1 MSAARLTASGVN
13 HSLSVRYLKPCLITH
28 CNNRILLMKLVYLCG
43 ILVSVEREIK
53 TKLGKIWEK
62 RHGFEV

>member
-1 MSAARLTASGVN
+1 
-13 HSLSVRYLKPCLITH
+13 
-28 CNNRILLMKLVYLCG
+28 MKLVYLCG